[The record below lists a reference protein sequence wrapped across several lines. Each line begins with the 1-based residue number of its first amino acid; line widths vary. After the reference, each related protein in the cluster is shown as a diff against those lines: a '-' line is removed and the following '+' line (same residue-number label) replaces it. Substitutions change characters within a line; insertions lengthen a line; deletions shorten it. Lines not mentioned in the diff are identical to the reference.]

1 MKRRVVVSV
10 VGLAVRTPAE
20 FNLGGHIPG
29 AINIDVE
36 AVTFNSKIANL
47 DETKTYAVY
56 CHSGNRSGVATRATA
71 KTDFTHLFNLQN
83 GIADWMSQ
91 GTPTVIS

>member
-10 VGLAVRTPAE
+10 VGLDVRTPGE

-29 AINIDVE
+29 AINIDFE

-47 DETKTYAVY
+47 DETKSYAVY

-71 KTDFTHLFNLQN
+71 KAGFTHLFNLQKR
-83 GIADWMSQ
+83 IVDWMSQ
-91 GTPTVIS
+91 GMPTVIS